1 MLVQVKQFEPT
12 KVHYSNHKIIFEL
25 ERNDIILKFNEIE
38 YKLDQ
43 NGKLTVSFDNNHK
56 IDHTNDELYFKT
68 GEDVYNINMYQL
80 NKYSNISEVITN
92 KYLLKVNAAKKGE
105 KNFEMTSFKGQSMK
119 KVIRKEGA
127 NYNLLSTQNE
137 KVNSVYNIEYEDNY
151 EQINTKLLT
160 DELIDNLEHDNK
172 KRIIDHMLKNHN
184 IKGLERLFN
193 EES

>member
-160 DELIDNLEHDNK
+160 DELIDSLGHDNK

>member
-12 KVHYSNHKIIFEL
+12 KVHYSDYKIIFEL

-43 NGKLTVSFDNNHK
+43 SGKLTVSFDNNHE

-68 GEDVYNINMYQL
+68 GEEIYNINMYQL

-105 KNFEMTSFKGQSMK
+105 TNFEMTSFKGQSMK

-127 NYNLLSTQNE
+127 NYNSLSIQNE
-137 KVNSVYNIEYEDNY
+137 KVNSVYNIEYEDDH

-160 DELIDNLEHDNK
+160 DELIDSLEHDNK

>member
-160 DELIDNLEHDNK
+160 DELIDSLEHDNK